1 MLSVLLLEMGE
12 VVVWKEDGGIE
23 GCVEEV
29 EVEEEDPVTVVV
41 VVDLPDT
48 SIIPC
53 HVGTAS

>member
-1 MLSVLLLEMGE
+1 ML
-12 VVVWKEDGGIE
+12 VVVWEEEEVWKEDGGIE

-29 EVEEEDPVTVVV
+29 EEEEEEDPVTVVV